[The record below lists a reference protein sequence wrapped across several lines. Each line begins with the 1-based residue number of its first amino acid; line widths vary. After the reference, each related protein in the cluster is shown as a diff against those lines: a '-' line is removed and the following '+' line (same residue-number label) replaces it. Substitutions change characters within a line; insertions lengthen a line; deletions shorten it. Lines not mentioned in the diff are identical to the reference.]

1 MNLLQYTQ
9 KTKTLDVLALVEDC
23 LADLDKKGIVTGL
36 IHEQLEE
43 GKRGD
48 DTLMPRYS
56 YLTLKEKAAKGRTSR
71 TDRISLID
79 TGAFWKSMF
88 TDIGY
93 GTLSIEARDWKTD
106 MLIDRYGKE
115 ILLISKSQLS
125 HLATL
130 VQPLLK
136 VKIDQHYAQ

>member
-9 KTKTLDVLALVEDC
+9 KTRSLDLLSLVESC
-23 LADLDKKGIVTGL
+23 LVELDKKGEVTRL
-36 IHEQLEE
+36 IHEQLEQ

-56 YLTLKEKAAKGRTSR
+56 YLTLKEKAAKGRTTA

-79 TGAFWKSMF
+79 TGDFWKSMF

-106 MLIDRYGKE
+106 TLIDRYGE
-115 ILLISKSQLS
+115 NILLISKSQLL

-130 VQPLLK
+130 VYPILK
-136 VKIDQHYAQ
+136 AKVQQHYAQ